1 MTLYNVFKWADF
13 YKAIKIKVII
23 IYNKSILL
31 NEVILFLI
39 IYRIKDSI
47 TLLIIILIIYF

>member
-13 YKAIKIKVII
+13 YKAIKINVII